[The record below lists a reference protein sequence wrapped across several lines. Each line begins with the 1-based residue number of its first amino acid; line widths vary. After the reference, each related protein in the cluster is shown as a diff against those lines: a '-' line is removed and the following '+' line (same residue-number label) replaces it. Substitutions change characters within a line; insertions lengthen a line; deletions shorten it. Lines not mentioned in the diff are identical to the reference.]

1 MQLQYIHLSNANK
14 CRCGIFIVLS
24 AAMPCVYRQHS
35 SLIAC
40 NVKTVC
46 HMWGVNHPYRVT
58 EMKTIKINLFPAVQ
72 DSHIFIYYILI
83 NMHSSTCE
91 SIIHQTSDN
100 YSGSDE
106 TVKMEMLWFHQW
118 ISHPRWLQRANRWA
132 RCAGYI
138 KTLEKNQIQSSIFV
152 KHDSRTCM
160 CMYTYSMCLDDD
172 DYYYYYYYKLQLK

>member
-1 MQLQYIHLSNANK
+1 MQLRYIHLSNANK
-14 CRCGIFIVLS
+14 RRCGIFIVLS

-72 DSHIFIYYILI
+72 DSHIFVYYILI

-118 ISHPRWLQRANRWA
+118 ISHPRWLTKGQQVSKMCWLYQDFRKKSNSEQ
-132 RCAGYI
+132 YI
-138 KTLEKNQIQSSIFV
+138 CKTWLQDMHVYVYIQYVSWWWW
-152 KHDSRTCM
+152 
-160 CMYTYSMCLDDD
+160 L
-172 DYYYYYYYKLQLK
+172 LLLLLLL